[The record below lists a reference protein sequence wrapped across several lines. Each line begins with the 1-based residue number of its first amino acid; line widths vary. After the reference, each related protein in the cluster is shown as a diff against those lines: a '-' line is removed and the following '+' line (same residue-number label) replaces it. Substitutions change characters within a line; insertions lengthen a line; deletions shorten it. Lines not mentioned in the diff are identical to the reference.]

1 MAKKNIFEQVFSPI
15 GQAIRGTA
23 RGIFPGAARA
33 ADIETKGQKVATAR
47 IQSLIDSDAGRRLVD
62 KARASA
68 LDRGEGYYG
77 GSKGGADPRYDQIKT
92 LISALDSTTDE
103 KVEKSITSELQFLFG
118 DIKEERNRRKK
129 EDKKAKLGF
138 SPEGADPVDIGV
150 RMGGGLKSLPRADTA
165 ADFIGPP
172 APAELRADFIGPPSP
187 ADYLTDDFTGP
198 PAPRTYQQLGITGV
212 DDMATLG
219 EMQKALPD
227 RDMRQEY
234 ETDPES
240 MQRLMRLWKEKKV
253 NKANLHKFFSI
264 MQQKAQQALG
274 VA

>member
-1 MAKKNIFEQVFSPI
+1 MAGKNIFEQIFSPI

-23 RGIFPGAARA
+23 RGVFPGAARA
-33 ADIETKGQKVATAR
+33 ADIETEGQEQAIAR

-92 LISALDSTTDE
+92 LVSALDSTTDE
-103 KVEKSITSELQFLFG
+103 KVEESITNELQFLFG
-118 DIKEERNRRKK
+118 DIKEERNRGK
-129 EDKKAKLGF
+129 KKAKLGF

-150 RMGGGLKSLPRADTA
+150 RMGGGLKSLPKADTG

-172 APAELRADFIGPPSP
+172 APAELRADFVGPQRPSP
-187 ADYLTDDFTGP
+187 AEYLTDDFTGP

-212 DDMATLG
+212 DDQATLG

-227 RDMRQEY
+227 RDMRQEF
-234 ETDPES
+234 ESDPEY
-240 MQRLMRLWKEKKV
+240 MEKLIRLWKEGKL
-253 NKANLHKFFSI
+253 NKSNLHKAFSAL
-264 MQQKAQQALG
+264 QQRAQQSLG
-274 VA
+274 IA